1 MHAPEE
7 VAGSGSGSGT
17 TLFRAGFG
25 RGSSSQKTFL
35 NTFKSLYK
43 GMLIIFNIRKS

>member
-7 VAGSGSGSGT
+7 VAGSGT

-25 RGSSSQKTFL
+25 RGSSRQKKFIKTFY
-35 NTFKSLYK
+35 SLYK
-43 GMLIIFNIRKS
+43 GMLIIFTIRKSK